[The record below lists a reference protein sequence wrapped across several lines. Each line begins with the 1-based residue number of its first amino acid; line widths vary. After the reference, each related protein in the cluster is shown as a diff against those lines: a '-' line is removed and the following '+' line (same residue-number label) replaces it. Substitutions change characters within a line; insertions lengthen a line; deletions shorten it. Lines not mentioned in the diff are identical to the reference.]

1 MDVGNKMNK
10 LDIIASIVESETL
23 CSFPILLEDEYFL
36 EKFKNLLKSKMK
48 TIDIANELIKIAN
61 EIS

>member
-1 MDVGNKMNK
+1 MNK
-10 LDIIASIVESETL
+10 LDVIASIVEGETL

-36 EKFKNLLKSKMK
+36 EKFKKLLKSKMK
-48 TIDIANELIKIAN
+48 TLDIANELIKIAN